1 MEENKT
7 QKNKLVIPVLLALI
21 IVAGCAFGI
30 SKFMYY
36 SKHEDTDDA
45 QIDGDLSAVVARV
58 GGYVDSINFEDNQR
72 VIKGQ
77 LLVKLEDRE
86 YHLKLEQALAA
97 QKLAGSKI
105 GVSQTQ
111 VVTSQSSSLGIKA
124 LVDVEKAKLWQA
136 EQEYTRYSALIK
148 NGSVPQ
154 QIYDKIKAERD
165 AAAALYKSANDQY
178 NTAISQ
184 ISNNQ
189 SQLSVAHT
197 ALNQQQVDVDFAN
210 LMLSYTHINA
220 PVTGI
225 ITKRRVQNGQLVQA
239 GQTLFSVVDENNLY
253 VTANF
258 KETQMEHIRPG
269 QDVQIKVDA
278 YPDLSIKG
286 KVYNFAATTGAKMA
300 LLPPDNSTGNFV
312 KVVQRIPVKIKI
324 TSSKE
329 ILDLIRP
336 GMNVEVSVS
345 IKK

>member
-1 MEENKT
+1 MEENKA
-7 QKNKLVIPVLLALI
+7 QKNRLVIPVLLALI
-21 IVAGCAFGI
+21 IVAGCVFGI
-30 SKFMYY
+30 SKFLYY

-77 LLVKLEDRE
+77 LLVKLEDKE

-105 GVSQTQ
+105 GVSKTQ
-111 VVTSQSSSLGIKA
+111 VATSQSSSLGFKA

-136 EQEYTRYSALIK
+136 EQEYTRYSALIR

-154 QIYDKIKAERD
+154 QVYDKVKAERD

-178 NTAISQ
+178 HTAISQ

-189 SQLSVAHT
+189 SQLKVTHT

-210 LMLSYTHINA
+210 LMLSYTNINA

-225 ITKRRVQNGQLVQA
+225 VTKRRVQNGQLVQA
-239 GQTLFSVVDENNLY
+239 GQTLFSVIDENNLY

-269 QDVQIKVDA
+269 QDVRIKVDA
-278 YPDLSIKG
+278 YPDLSIEG
-286 KVYNFAATTGAKMA
+286 KVYNFAGTTGAKMA

-324 TSSKE
+324 TTSKE
-329 ILDLIRP
+329 IIDLIRP